1 MSYNYDEVKN
11 SLTLTNE
18 EEKKKFIN
26 LKRKEYSLAFK
37 IPEEEI

>member
-11 SLTLTNE
+11 SLTLTKE

-26 LKRKEYSLAFK
+26 LKRKKYSIAFK